1 MMGDA
6 LRPDVA
12 LLSRFAPI
20 GSLRPDS
27 VRALARKARL
37 ATLPAGSQLFKE
49 GDTDR
54 RSLWLVSGAVEL
66 SGSDG
71 TLRVVRSA
79 SPEARIALSPKLP
92 RMHAARCLESIE
104 YIDLDSEL
112 LDMMMT
118 WDQAGGDE
126 SQEADETAR
135 SAGSDAWMVSLLQTT
150 AFQRIPPSNIQA
162 IERHMERVEA
172 RAGDT
177 IIRQGADGDYFYAI
191 ISGRCAVARE
201 IPGSPECIKLAELS
215 TGDTFGEEALLA
227 EASRNATVSMLT
239 DGVLMRL
246 SKTDFR
252 ELMSEPVQQWVD
264 YKRGQEIVAA
274 GGRWMDVRLPPE
286 YHNASIP
293 GALNMPLYFIRLKL
307 ATLDRSQPVVV
318 YCDTGRRSAAAA
330 FILMENGLDAFV
342 LRGGLSSHEVE
353 LRRPE

>member
-1 MMGDA
+1 MGDA
-6 LRPDVA
+6 PLADVA

-20 GSLRPDS
+20 GSLRPES
-27 VRALARKARL
+27 IRALARKARL
-37 ATLPAGSQLFKE
+37 ATLPAGAQLFKE
-49 GDTDR
+49 GDTER

-79 SPEARIALSPKLP
+79 TPEARIALSPKLP
-92 RMHAARCLESIE
+92 RMQAARCLENIE

-118 WDQAGGDE
+118 WEQASVEESLQVDE
-126 SQEADETAR
+126 SAR
-135 SAGSDAWMVSLLQTT
+135 SAGSDAWMVSLLQTP

-162 IERHMERVEA
+162 IERHMESVEV
-172 RAGDT
+172 RAGDV
-177 IIRQGADGDYFYAI
+177 IIRQGSDGDYFYAI
-191 ISGRCAVARE
+191 ITGRCAVARE
-201 IPGSPECIKLAELS
+201 IPGRQEGIKLAELS
-215 TGDTFGEEALLA
+215 VGDTFGEEALLA
-227 EASRNATVSMLT
+227 EASRNATVTMLT
-239 DGVLMRL
+239 DGMLMRL

-264 YKRGQEIVAA
+264 YKRGREIVSA
-274 GGRWMDVRLPPE
+274 GGRWMDVRLPAE
-286 YHNASIP
+286 YQNASIP
-293 GALNMPLYFIRLKL
+293 EALNMPLNFIRLKL

-342 LRGGLSSHEVE
+342 LRGGLGSHAIE